1 MFWVWVLK
9 FTEIIIRGF
18 SGRSHCGNNLSLY
31 RRTMIQNMIKEGKIV
46 PAEVTVKLL
55 QKAMEKSDN
64 DKFLIDGFPR
74 NDDNRKCF
82 EDVVCSSSFMQL
94 CF

>member
-1 MFWVWVLK
+1 
-9 FTEIIIRGF
+9 
-18 SGRSHCGNNLSLY
+18 
-31 RRTMIQNMIKEGKIV
+31 MIQNMIKEGKIV

-82 EDVVCSSSFMQL
+82 EDVVCSSSFML
-94 CF
+94 LVCAYIYIYVGTVKNFF